1 MGKTT
6 PTIVGMALAGVLLGG
21 CHPNSHKETVQTTLA
36 AKADTLQNIEI
47 ADMDRNYV
55 ALYDEISKHDIT
67 IIDFWASWCGPCMNE
82 MPRLVKLYA
91 DYKDSGLGI
100 IGISLDKDHHAWQQ
114 AVAEQGMT
122 WLQLSELRGWDCTAA
137 QMNGVQSIP
146 QTVVVDNKARILAKG
161 LRGEELRMLIEDTLK
176 GSDK

>member
-1 MGKTT
+1 MGKTI

-100 IGISLDKDHHAWQQ
+100 IGISLDKDHHA
-114 AVAEQGMT
+114 
-122 WLQLSELRGWDCTAA
+122 
-137 QMNGVQSIP
+137 
-146 QTVVVDNKARILAKG
+146 
-161 LRGEELRMLIEDTLK
+161 
-176 GSDK
+176 

>member
-1 MGKTT
+1 MIMSN
-6 PTIVGMALAGVLLGG
+6 TIELNQKNFDASVAAGLVL
-21 CHPNSHKETVQTTLA
+21 V
-36 AKADTLQNIEI
+36 
-47 ADMDRNYV
+47 
-55 ALYDEISKHDIT
+55 
-67 IIDFWASWCGPCMNE
+67 DFWASWCGPCMNE

-146 QTVVVDNKARILAKG
+146 HTVVVDNKARILAKG

-176 GSDK
+176 GVDK

>member
-1 MGKTT
+1 MDKTI

-67 IIDFWASWCGPCMNE
+67 IIDFWASWCGP
-82 MPRLVKLYA
+82 A
-91 DYKDSGLGI
+91 
-100 IGISLDKDHHAWQQ
+100 
-114 AVAEQGMT
+114 
-122 WLQLSELRGWDCTAA
+122 
-137 QMNGVQSIP
+137 
-146 QTVVVDNKARILAKG
+146 
-161 LRGEELRMLIEDTLK
+161 
-176 GSDK
+176 